1 MAVVAR
7 SLAYPRPS
15 TLSWSVALPLEEDLP
30 LQGRPAMP
38 LLDALPRSPK
48 DQHWQALQR
57 RAAVYLRG
65 LQLHE
70 FSSHGLCTLPALGCA
85 YHYP

>member
-1 MAVVAR
+1 MAVVVR
-7 SLAYPRPS
+7 SLAYPRLS
-15 TLSWSVALPLEEDLP
+15 MLSWIAALPLEEDLP

-48 DQHWQALQR
+48 DQNLQALQR
-57 RAAVYLRG
+57 RVAVCLRG

-70 FSSHGLCTLPALGCA
+70 LSCHGLCILLALGCA
-85 YHYP
+85 CRYP